1 MTNQPN
7 LPLLRGC
14 YLLRHQ
20 LGVGGM
26 GAVYLAEDQHLAG
39 KLVAIKQNTETRPDI
54 QVQFNHEAV
63 LLANLKHPALPA
75 VTDHFIE
82 PGGSQFLVM
91 EYIEG
96 KDLAE
101 ILEAHGAPLPEAI
114 VLGWIATV
122 IDALEYL
129 HKRTKPILHRDVKP
143 ANIKLKTDGQI
154 YLVDFGQAKL
164 EESGQGHALLQQ
176 AMRLLNS
183 MTVARARAPIFMP
196 WASPSA
202 TC

>member
-1 MTNQPN
+1 MAQFAFVPR
-7 LPLLRGC
+7 PL
-14 YLLRHQ
+14 LLRHQ
-20 LGVGGM
+20 LGVGGIR
-26 GAVYLAEDQHLAG
+26 AVYLAEDQRLAG

-82 PGGSQFLVM
+82 RDGSRFLVI
-91 EYIEG
+91 EYIED

-101 ILEAHGAPLPEAI
+101 TLDARGDPLSEAMVLE
-114 VLGWIATV
+114 WIATV
-122 IDALEYL
+122 IDVLEYL
-129 HKRTKPILHRDVKP
+129 YSRTRPILYRDVKP